1 MTMRSSKLKYI
12 FKEGFKSIWRNRM
25 MSLASI
31 SSVGA
36 TLVILGVVL
45 ITILNI
51 NNMSNIVK
59 EEFDEIEVF
68 LLDELTLKE
77 IDDIEDEINDY
88 DGVNS
93 VVFISKEEALQSM
106 KEDWGKD
113 GSLLNDS
120 EDALPNSFILTV
132 NDVKYAD
139 KIVSRLEGIQ
149 GIEEV
154 KYFKDIIKK
163 MISFT
168 EFVRMAGFIIIGILT
183 LISMFIIS
191 NTIKITVAARKTD
204 INIMKYVGGTNGY
217 IRGPFM
223 IEGMTLGLIGS
234 LVAVLIINFGYF
246 YIHNNISE
254 KLSVLFSVYTIKP
267 EILLNEMLIVFIAVG
282 TGIGILGSIFSLRKY
297 LKV

>member
-12 FKEGFKSIWRNRM
+12 FKEGFKSVWRNRM

-36 TLVILGVVL
+36 TLVILGLVL

-51 NNMSNIVK
+51 NNMSNVMK

-68 LLDELTLKE
+68 LLDELNRDE
-77 IDDIEDEINDY
+77 INDIEDEIKDY
-88 DGVNS
+88 NGINS
-93 VVFISKEEALQSM
+93 VVFVSKEEAFESF
-106 KEDWGKD
+106 KEDLGED

-120 EDALPNSFILTV
+120 KDALPNSFIITV
-132 NDVKYAD
+132 KDVKYAE

-149 GIEEV
+149 GVEEV
-154 KYFKDIIKK
+154 KYFKDIIAK
-163 MISFT
+163 MIPFT
-168 EFVRMAGFIIIGILT
+168 EFVRMAGLTIIGILT
-183 LISMFIIS
+183 LLSIFIIS
-191 NTIKITVAARKTD
+191 NTIKITVAARKND

-223 IEGMTLGLIGS
+223 IEGMILGLIGS
-234 LVAVLIINFGYF
+234 LVAALIINFGYA

-254 KLSVLFSVYTIKP
+254 KLIAQFSVYTIKP
-267 EILLNEMLIVFIAVG
+267 ELLISEILIVFAAVG